1 MAVQASKRTL
11 YNTVFGHARV
21 DAWGPLANT
30 DTITPLALPIDAD
43 RSVQFEGT
51 FGAAGVFALQGSNDG
66 VTYHTLHDPL
76 GNAISTGVSA
86 LFQVSENTWY
96 IAPLITGGDGTTSV
110 TVSVLSRGTL

>member
-1 MAVQASKRTL
+1 M
-11 YNTVFGHARV
+11 
-21 DAWGPLANT
+21 GPLANT

-96 IAPLITGGDGTTSV
+96 IAPLITGAMARPRSRSRSCPAARCNNDAL
-110 TVSVLSRGTL
+110 LSPRSTHFLF